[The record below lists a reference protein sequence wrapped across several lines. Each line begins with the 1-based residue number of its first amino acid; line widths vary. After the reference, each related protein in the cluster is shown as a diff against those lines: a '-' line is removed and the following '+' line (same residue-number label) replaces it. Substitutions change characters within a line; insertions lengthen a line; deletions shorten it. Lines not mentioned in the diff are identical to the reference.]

1 MEATHAIATHY
12 GDIIA
17 SGKCI
22 NGCNARATSNAIDD
36 EFAKRYPAKETEQ
49 DIALV
54 RVLGNAAWRGLVALY
69 NDSPRNED
77 LDRRSTNG
85 QLGYN
90 VLLKDAESE
99 SRMLSLAIGLCL
111 KSQTCANALLDCAEA
126 LGVKDEL
133 YNQLFCISNIGIRM
147 GTYQLSALIHAHS
160 ALLGRS
166 SALALGY
173 ANHCTVE
180 YWLPASHFSRFVEQ
194 VKAHPEWFAH
204 PTLVRNL
211 ASHAFAD
218 CKDAIRALRV
228 LACLDPAF
236 LHREQVDL
244 GHLIEALKG
253 NNAHIKRLEALAA
266 KIEDPKHRDMAAEHT
281 AAMAVVEA

>member
-1 MEATHAIATHY
+1 MEAAHAIATHY

-36 EFAKRYPAKETEQ
+36 EFAKRYPAKETDEHLS
-49 DIALV
+49 LV
-54 RVLGNAAWRGLVALY
+54 RVLGNAAWRGMVALY
-69 NDSPRNED
+69 NKSPRYKD
-77 LDRRSTNG
+77 LHPNSTNG
-85 QLGYN
+85 QLGYT
-90 VLLKDAESE
+90 VLLRGAETE

-126 LGVKDEL
+126 LGVKDEIYYHML
-133 YNQLFCISNIGIRM
+133 GLNFEFGMCEHKLI
-147 GTYQLSALIHAHS
+147 ALVRAHP

-173 ANHCTVE
+173 TNHCTVE

-194 VKAHPEWFAH
+194 VKARPEWFAH
-204 PTLVRNL
+204 PTFARNL

-253 NNAHIKRLEALAA
+253 NKAHMKRVEALAA